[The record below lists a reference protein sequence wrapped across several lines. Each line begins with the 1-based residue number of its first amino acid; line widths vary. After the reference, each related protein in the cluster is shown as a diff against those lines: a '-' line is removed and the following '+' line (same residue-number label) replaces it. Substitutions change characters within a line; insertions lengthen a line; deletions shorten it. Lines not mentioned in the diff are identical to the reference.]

1 MSLETIE
8 AGASPDT
15 ATTLVIWLHGLG
27 ADGHDFEAL
36 VPELKLPDSTHI
48 RFIFPH
54 APYRP
59 ISLNNGYVMRGWYD
73 IASLSFD
80 AAEDALGIRESAELL
95 RQLIDQQVA
104 EGMAAENIVLAGFSQ
119 GGAMVLHGG
128 LRYPHR
134 LGGIMALSCYL
145 PLADTLDAEKQAA
158 NADTPIF
165 MAHGLEDQVVN
176 IQYGMRSR
184 SQLAQA
190 GYEVDWHDY
199 NMGHAVCPEEIEQ
212 IRQWLLERDG

>member
-36 VPELKLPDSTHI
+36 VPELKLPDSAHI

-73 IASLSFD
+73 VASLSFD
-80 AAEDALGIRESAELL
+80 VAEDALGIRESAELL

-104 EGMAAENIVLAGFSQ
+104 EGMAAENILLAGFSQ
-119 GGAMVLHGG
+119 GGAMVLQVG

-165 MAHGLEDQVVN
+165 MAHGLNDEIVN
-176 IQYGMRSR
+176 VQYGMRAR
-184 SQLAQA
+184 GQLAEA

-199 NMGHAVCPEEIEQ
+199 NMGHAVCPQEIEH
-212 IRQWLLERDG
+212 IRQWLLERNR